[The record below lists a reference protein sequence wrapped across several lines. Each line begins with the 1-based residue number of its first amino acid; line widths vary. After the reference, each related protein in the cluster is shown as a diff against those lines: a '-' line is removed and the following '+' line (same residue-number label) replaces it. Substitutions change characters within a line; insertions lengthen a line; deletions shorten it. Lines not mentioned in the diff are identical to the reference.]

1 MILITRLILHHAAG
15 IWSEGA
21 ICWAAANIGLT
32 RNRISRR
39 RTTRRTMTTTTF
51 TRALYVS
58 FVQRAIPLLGA
69 GLLCFLAIFI
79 GFCLFFVV
87 GLFVVVTLYLTVP
100 VLVLEPSLPSSSS
113 SPQRRQQ
120 ERPLLLPQPDNHW
133 IQSAVGDTWLRRN
146 DDDDCYCCTLSPLD
160 GMWRS
165 LQLTQG
171 HIPFVFTCHVILLLI
186 QSLVAHVVNSIV
198 LTTGQHGG
206 AAAGSSSGTYGHL
219 FSVWGTL
226 TGMLPSLLFV
236 PAFCIMKT
244 VLYIQLRVEKE
255 GLTPN
260 QLQHEMQ
267 QQGEWQQQPIQI
279 QQQQQG
285 DDSDIQL
292 LLVDDNDNDNDDNN
306 HQVMVER
313 GI

>member
-39 RTTRRTMTTTTF
+39 TRTTTRTMTTF

-79 GFCLFFVV
+79 GYCLFFVV
-87 GLFVVVTLYLTVP
+87 GLFIVVTLYLTVP
-100 VLVLEPSLPSSSS
+100 VLVLEPLPSSSS
-113 SPQRRQQ
+113 LLLTQERQQPQRPQ
-120 ERPLLLPQPDNHW
+120 PLLLPQPDNHW

-146 DDDDCYCCTLSPLD
+146 DDSCCCLCCCYCCTLSPLD

-198 LTTGQHGG
+198 LTTGHT
-206 AAAGSSSGTYGHL
+206 AAGSTYGHL

-285 DDSDIQL
+285 DDSDVQL
-292 LLVDDNDNDNDDNN
+292 LLVDNDDNDDN
-306 HQVMVER
+306 HQVMVEG